1 MSESA
6 KYAGYVRRDTPIDW
20 SQVASDVVDKLGD
33 IEKDKAAFREKNDKL
48 AADAIAKVSEYEA
61 GQNPEL
67 NQLAYDMIADGRS
80 TISSLHDKLKR
91 REISPDAY
99 NRALMSMQEQNAS
112 FQNILTTYNTD
123 LERINKGLDDG
134 TLGAGSQWMV
144 DKLADLSDLRDKKF
158 QWVPNKNGITNL
170 YITSVDE
177 DGNMTK
183 EPMSLG
189 SVRDLGKTDFVKY
202 DLAGDVNKLVKS
214 MEVYT
219 DPSGRIRDVR
229 QNDEYKDAKQA
240 TINAALATDNQVLS
254 ILTDYGDY
262 TIYGEGDEVPSER
275 GVIPDYET
283 NEFVEGDINK
293 GVKMVL
299 NRNGQYVPEITPELR
314 KKAAEIVD
322 KNIEGRVG
330 RIVTPYTPRRGDDK
344 DPSGYN
350 QAQIGRF
357 RKGYDVTWE
366 AAMGESFEG
375 MSDQYEFMVVE
386 DGINVYKLSD
396 SGKRGRK
403 VNDKPLPL
411 GKAKTAEY
419 LSKYTKEFGSSEQ
432 QGKWDVIHKK
442 EARQDVDLVTV
453 GEDVGVKAYSPSVED
468 YKILTDNETNLY
480 SLVDAG
486 QDQASLDKSK
496 GAIKQF
502 IQSKAPRA
510 KIEFKSENKTSN
522 ADDYT
527 ETTIIINGEEVPTK
541 ILHEKM
547 SGPLSKVKYD
557 KDEFVKAIKE
567 AVNIGRKKK
576 RFIAQAPGQNPP
588 VKRKTIAE
596 IMAAN
601 PGMSVS
607 EATEIF
613 KNQS

>member
-170 YITSVDE
+170 YVTSVDE
-177 DGNMTK
+177 DGNMIK

-219 DPSGRIRDVR
+219 DPSGRIKDVR
-229 QNDEYKDAKQA
+229 ENDEYKDAKQA
-240 TINAALATDNQVLS
+240 TINAAVATDNQVLS
-254 ILTDYGDY
+254 ILSDYSDY
-262 TIYGEGDEVPSER
+262 TVYGEGDDVP
-275 GVIPDYET
+275 
-283 NEFVEGDINK
+283 NK

-299 NRNGQYVPEITPELR
+299 NRNGQYGPEITPELR
-314 KKAAEIVD
+314 EKAAEIVD

-344 DPSGYN
+344 DPSGYSSKDI
-350 QAQIGRF
+350 QTFETAHDI
-357 RKGYDVTWE
+357 VWT
-366 AAMGESFEG
+366 AATGESFDG
-375 MSDQYEFMVVE
+375 MNLTNYDFDIVK
-386 DGINVYKLSD
+386 DGIQVYKKD
-396 SGKRGRK
+396 GGKKRPIG
-403 VNDKPLPL
+403 KPLEI
-411 GKAKTAEY
+411 GTEGTARA
-419 LSKYTKEFGSSEQ
+419 LSKYTKEFGTSAQ
-432 QGKWDVIHKK
+432 QTKFDIIQKRRGTKGS
-442 EARQDVDLVTV
+442 DLEIIA
-453 GEDVGVKAYSPSVED
+453 EDVKVKAYSPSVED

-480 SLVDAG
+480 GLVDAG
-486 QDQASLDKSK
+486 EDQKSLDKSK
-496 GAIKQF
+496 GAIKEF
-502 IQSKAPRA
+502 IKSKAPRA
-510 KIEFKSENKTSN
+510 KIEFKSEQIEGGKLG
-522 ADDYT
+522 DDYT

-547 SGPLSKVKYD
+547 NYD
-557 KDEFVKAIKE
+557 EEEFVKAIKE
-567 AVNIGRKKK
+567 AINVGRKKK
-576 RFIAQAPGQNPP
+576 SYIAQAPGQNPP